1 MNKKNKITLTISI
14 FALIAICFILVYIFS
29 SSKPDTKT
37 DELMDDEISERI
49 EEFREDYLNLLERDV
64 KGAVDLLDENIGTFD
79 KLEATKGVEA
89 LLFYLN
95 NNLNDTSKYIKYIEL
110 IEYGVE
116 ANVEIKDIDAFYN
129 NTPDTHIKD
138 IYTSLNDNLY
148 MIRNKGDSFNITDS
162 SYVDIDYDKILGK
175 YKDYIYDDLIALI
188 EYYKVEKV
196 FIYDDKLNEL
206 IFEDVLSNI
215 VKLEEI
221 IEKYPDSAYLDE
233 FKNNLD
239 YNYQIYFGAA
249 NDGLGVFDGE
259 GNIYENALKHYKS
272 AIDKNISVNIITK
285 IEKYLEALKDEGYK
299 NTDNFK
305 VFLLNFTNKDYE
317 DYKNIN

>member
-37 DELMDDEISERI
+37 DELMDDEISKRI

-129 NTPDTHIKD
+129 NAPDNHIKD
-138 IYTSLNDNLY
+138 IYASLNNNLY

-162 SYVDIDYDKILGK
+162 SYVDIDYDKILEK

-188 EYYKVEKV
+188 EYYKVENV
-196 FIYDDKLNEL
+196 FIYDDKLDEL

-249 NDGLGVFDGE
+249 NDGFGVFDGE

-272 AIDKNISVNIITK
+272 VIDKNINVNIITR
-285 IEKYLEALKDEGYK
+285 IDEYLKALKDEGYK

-305 VFLLNFTNKDYE
+305 VFLLDFTNKGYE
-317 DYKNIN
+317 DMN